1 MKGFQNDMTAEVT
14 ISPRTQT
21 GGNRVLILGGGLA
34 GLAAAK
40 RLVDNGFQVELLE
53 KRNILGGKVSSWK
66 DAEGDWIE
74 TGLHCFF
81 GAYREIYEL
90 MKELGTYQYILWKKH
105 ELTYTLSKGERL
117 CSALGNCPAPST
129 SFQR

>member
-66 DAEGDWIE
+66 DADGDWIE
-74 TGLHCFF
+74 TGLHCFLR
-81 GAYREIYEL
+81 GIPRNL
-90 MKELGTYQYILWKKH
+90 RTD
-105 ELTYTLSKGERL
+105 ERT
-117 CSALGNCPAPST
+117 GHIPAHSLEET
-129 SFQR
+129 